1 MASQLEQLL
10 ANLEADVK
18 RVEQTQTDMRK
29 HGPSKFV
36 GDGADPEFAARS
48 RPPRQPQGPPGPL
61 RERDRRRRQGTRAPS
76 HLDAQEAESGVS
88 LTRLT

>member
-36 GDGADPEFAARS
+36 GDGADPEFARQVAAAQTTS
-48 RPPRQPQGPPGPL
+48 RPTRTASRARPETPPRHSGAIPP
-61 RERDRRRRQGTRAPS
+61 RRAG
-76 HLDAQEAESGVS
+76 G
-88 LTRLT
+88 